1 MAKNYCKHSNR
12 TPPFTVN
19 LYISLFFE
27 STRSP
32 EHSPPCSPLIR
43 RQRPATLYVKHS
55 PRSNHVA
62 PIKKIS
68 IPTVSVHEMAT
79 NAECLMVRPQIPPQ
93 QQLCPNSM
101 VPPSS
106 YAERFSRSASSS
118 PRRGGA
124 SGGTDGATAAVV
136 IGPDGQLRRRESVLQ
151 MLNRI
156 WKSDECTRRPSVQK
170 SNALDVPT

>member
-1 MAKNYCKHSNR
+1 MGSEAVAVPKVMDNS
-12 TPPFTVN
+12 T
-19 LYISLFFE
+19 
-27 STRSP
+27 STRSPP

-55 PRSNHVA
+55 PRSNLVT
-62 PIKKIS
+62 PIKKVS
-68 IPTVSVHEMAT
+68 IPTVSVHEMAAAT
-79 NAECLMVRPQIPPQ
+79 NAECLTVRQQIPPQ

-124 SGGTDGATAAVV
+124 PGPNGASAVV
-136 IGPDGQLRRRESVLQ
+136 IGPDGQLRWRDLVFNDYSLFK
-151 MLNRI
+151 
-156 WKSDECTRRPSVQK
+156 KSRKHTSQK
-170 SNALDVPT
+170 LRS